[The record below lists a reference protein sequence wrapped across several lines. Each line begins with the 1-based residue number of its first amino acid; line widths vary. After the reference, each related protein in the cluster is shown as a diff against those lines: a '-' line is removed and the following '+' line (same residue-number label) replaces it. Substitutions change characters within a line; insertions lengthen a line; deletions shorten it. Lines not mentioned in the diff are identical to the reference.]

1 MVANRLLP
9 SPEAADF
16 VEFVQ
21 EWSAKELAP
30 QAADSDRE
38 GRFPRDAF
46 REVGRLGM
54 FGLSYSAE
62 YGGAEQPYEV
72 YLQALEAV
80 ASAWASIAVGV
91 SVHVLSCHPLAAFG
105 TPEQRAK
112 WLPEMLEGE
121 LLGAYCLSESH
132 AGSDP
137 AAMKTTATR
146 EGDVYRL
153 NGSKAWTTHGGEADF
168 YTVMARTGPGSKGIS
183 CFHVPADLAGISAA
197 PGERKMG
204 LTSSRTSTVN
214 FDDVVVPAENRIGEE
229 GQGLSIAF
237 SALDSGRLGIAAVAT
252 GLSQAAL
259 DLAVDYAHDREAF
272 GVPIIN
278 HGGLAFLLADMVSAV
293 ATSRAMYLDAA
304 RRRDRG
310 LTFGTDAAIAKVI
323 ATDNAMKV
331 TTDAVQVL
339 GGAGYT
345 QDFPAE
351 RYMRDAKVMQIFE
364 GTNQIQRLV
373 ISRSLERAS

>member
-1 MVANRLLP
+1 MAVIRLLP
-9 SPEAADF
+9 TPEATDF
-16 VEFVQ
+16 VTLVQ
-21 EWSAKELAP
+21 GWSAKELAP
-30 QAADSDRE
+30 RAADSDRE
-38 GRFPRDAF
+38 SKFPRETF

-54 FGLSYSAE
+54 FGLSYPAE
-62 YGGAEQPYEV
+62 YGGGQQPYEV
-72 YLQALEAV
+72 YLQAVETI
-80 ASAWASIAVGV
+80 ASAWASVAVGI
-91 SVHVLSCHPLAAFG
+91 SVHVLSCYPLATYG
-105 TPEQRAK
+105 TAAQREK
-112 WLPEMLEGE
+112 WLPDMLEGE
-121 LLGAYCLSESH
+121 LLGAYCLSEAH

-146 EGDVYRL
+146 EGAVYRI
-153 NGSKAWTTHGGEADF
+153 NGAKAWTTHGGEADF

-183 CFHVPADLAGISAA
+183 CFHVPADLPGISASPA
-197 PGERKMG
+197 ERKMG

-214 FDDVVVPAENRIGEE
+214 FENVVVPVENRIGNE
-229 GQGLSIAF
+229 GQGLAIAF
-237 SALDSGRLGIAAVAT
+237 SGLDSGRLGIAAAAT

-259 DLAVDYAHDREAF
+259 DLAVNYAHEREAF

-278 HGGLAFLLADMVSAV
+278 HGGLAFLLADMASAV
-293 ATSRAMYLDAA
+293 ATSRAIYLDAA

-310 LTFGTDAAIAKVI
+310 LPFGTDAAIAKVT